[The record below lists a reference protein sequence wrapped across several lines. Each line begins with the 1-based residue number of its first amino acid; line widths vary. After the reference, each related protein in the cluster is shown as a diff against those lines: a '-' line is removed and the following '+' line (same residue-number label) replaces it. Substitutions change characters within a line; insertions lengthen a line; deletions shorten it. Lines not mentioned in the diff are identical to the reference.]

1 MSRDKIVSAIVENGI
16 IPVIRASST
25 DHAMLAAEAI
35 YRGGLATLEI
45 TMTVPGAIHVMEKV
59 ADRLGDK
66 VLVGAG
72 TVLDAETARAALLAG
87 AEFIVSPALKISVI
101 EMAHRYSKPAIPGAL
116 TPTEVLAAWEAGA
129 DFVKIFPAG
138 NVGGPKYIRSLKAPY
153 PHIEMIPTGGVN
165 LETAVDFLLAGS
177 AALGVGND
185 LVDPKALAAGKLEVI
200 QDNARKFLDCVQKA
214 RSINCRKATA

>member
-1 MSRDKIVSAIVENGI
+1 MSRDRIVSAIVENGI
-16 IPVIRASST
+16 IPVIRASSA
-25 DHAMLAAEAI
+25 DQAMLAAEAI

-177 AALGVGND
+177 AALGVGAD